1 MYGISVQTADK
12 VTFEV
17 VVKPPLS
24 TGVFPPTDQPA
35 NVWPA
40 LTSVP
45 RPGSVIAVPP
55 VVYDSEAVARS
66 PVAPFFA

>member
-1 MYGISVQTADK
+1 MYEIGVQTADK
-12 VTFEV
+12 VTFEAV
-17 VVKPPLS
+17 VYPPLS
-24 TGVFPPTDQPA
+24 TGVFPPTDHPA

-55 VVYDSEAVARS
+55 VV
-66 PVAPFFA
+66 